1 MESREDGTD
10 DGAGLST
17 DALAL
22 IRSEGGSVDVI
33 AAAAALPPPVGDAAN
48 RNTDNSTAKA
58 SRCVMLH
65 ERSKAEHMPWK
76 TVR

>member
-1 MESREDGTD
+1 MESREDGND
-10 DGAGLST
+10 DGAGLNT

-22 IRSEGGSVDVI
+22 SRSVGGSVDVI
-33 AAAAALPPPVGDAAN
+33 EAAAALPPPAGDAAN
-48 RNTDNSTAKA
+48 RNTANSTAKA